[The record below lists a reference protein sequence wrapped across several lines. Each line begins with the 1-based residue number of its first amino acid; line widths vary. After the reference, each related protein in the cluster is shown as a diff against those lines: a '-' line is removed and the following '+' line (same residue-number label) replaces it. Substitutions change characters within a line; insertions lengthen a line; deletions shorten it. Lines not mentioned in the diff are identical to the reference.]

1 MKRETRKRLIIWGTI
16 IVLFLIYYCVM
27 AVLAVNH
34 AVNKFDTEYFASL
47 EQNEDDTINLCAI
60 PGYVDMIRQKAFL
73 SSQLKMAESDS
84 IGLLINV
91 RDSVIQL
98 LIKGLPVRTVS
109 IDEYDVSPFFH
120 RANQEAIYSMLSA
133 PMTIT
138 GMQATFRKD
147 PVNVKIAPKDTT
159 EAVTDAKPDT
169 TDFEAVFFTLDTD
182 KDIRFYFEQHEDT
195 IGADRRARFFF
206 DLRTARGIPRR
217 S

>member
-91 RDSVIQL
+91 RDSVIQ
-98 LIKGLPVRTVS
+98 
-109 IDEYDVSPFFH
+109 
-120 RANQEAIYSMLSA
+120 
-133 PMTIT
+133 
-138 GMQATFRKD
+138 
-147 PVNVKIAPKDTT
+147 
-159 EAVTDAKPDT
+159 
-169 TDFEAVFFTLDTD
+169 
-182 KDIRFYFEQHEDT
+182 
-195 IGADRRARFFF
+195 
-206 DLRTARGIPRR
+206 
-217 S
+217 